1 MTKKKKPSFSSCFLN
16 ALKDYAPFF
25 IFLALVS
32 NVFVV
37 YRFESTRKPQVV
49 YSVERVFVNTNV
61 NGVVSVPVSNSVS
74 SVASSAC
81 SVASS
86 NVVSRTVSTVYYD
99 YFVFQGSR
107 GVRMWDRLYN
117 EGSLTSFGRIE
128 KIFPDRIL
136 LEDGGFLVNQKW
148 VGGGVSSRSGSSVA
162 SRSHDSSKSDSKPFK
177 GLL

>member
-1 MTKKKKPSFSSCFLN
+1 MTKKKKPSFSSRFLN

-49 YSVERVFVNTNV
+49 YSVERVFVNTNK
-61 NGVVSVPVSNSVS
+61 SDSVS
-74 SVASSAC
+74 SPAAPPSSA
-81 SVASS
+81 SVSSARSVVSS

-99 YFVFQGSR
+99 YFIFQGSR

-117 EGSLTSFGRIE
+117 EGSLTSFGRID

-136 LEDGGFLVNQKW
+136 LEDGGYLVNQKW
-148 VGGGVSSRSGSSVA
+148 VGGGGVSRPKSSDVA
-162 SRSHDSSKSDSKPFK
+162 RSHDSSNSDSKPFK